1 MWLGLGLIL
10 GLFALADFV
19 SLRAANRVD
28 VTLQTLASSADERR
42 GAGYNMRGDLA
53 AIVRAVQDYV
63 KQPESQQRLPLSKSE
78 RAFEQALA
86 SYDSLTS
93 TERSE
98 ALGEEL
104 TRAYAALKRKGHE
117 TMRLNDSK
125 VRALDSLAA
134 HQRKVEGLINSIPLV
149 VVAARQAPSMQRR
162 AQVKELEGEL
172 RAVTQDLTTRMQTKG
187 ERLTEELARDRG
199 LFATSLAR
207 YEKFAE
213 TPPSGLGRKQ
223 QAIGTLKRPGKSMQS
238 WRPNSCNSAPSLNL
252 WLPPE
257 SWTIYSR
264 GAFNLPPEL
273 NSPLPLR
280 KPPRSRTNPIS

>member
-10 GLFALADFV
+10 GLFTLADFV

-28 VTLQTLASSADERR
+28 STLQTLVSSGDERR

-86 SYDSLTS
+86 SYDSLSS

-104 TRAYAALKRKGHE
+104 TKAYAVLKRNGHE
-117 TMRLNDSK
+117 TMRLKDSK

-134 HQRKVEGLINSIPLV
+134 HQRKVEGLIDSIPLV
-149 VVAARQAPSMQRR
+149 AVAGRQAPAMQRR

-172 RAVTQDLTTRMQTKG
+172 RAVAQDLTTRTHAKG
-187 ERLTEELARDRG
+187 ERLTEELARDRA

-207 YEKFAE
+207 YDKFAE
-213 TPPSGLGRKQ
+213 TPAEHSWAQAAGNWYAETTRPFDCSRDGR
-223 QAIGTLKRPGKSMQS
+223 TLATAR
-238 WRPNSCNSAPSLNL
+238 
-252 WLPPE
+252 
-257 SWTIYSR
+257 
-264 GAFNLPPEL
+264 
-273 NSPLPLR
+273 
-280 KPPRSRTNPIS
+280 PRSICGCCPKTGRFTRGGHSTRRQS